1 MHTSTTEAVYKFICE
16 YWEQEGSA
24 PSIREIAAAC
34 YLGRST
40 VQRHLDRLAAWGW
53 IIQRPGRARGIVL
66 VDRENEPD
74 RPKPSPRF
82 RVKVE
87 PDEA

>member
-1 MHTSTTEAVYKFICE
+1 MGSSTTKAVYAFIQD
-16 YWEQEGSA
+16 YMQREGSA
-24 PSIREIAAAC
+24 PTIREIAEAC

-66 VDRENEPD
+66 VDRQAESSP
-74 RPKPSPRF
+74 PKATR
-82 RVKVE
+82 
-87 PDEA
+87 

>member
-1 MHTSTTEAVYKFICE
+1 MHGSTTEIVYKFIQD
-16 YWEQEGSA
+16 YIQREGIA
-24 PSIREIAAAC
+24 PSIREIAEGC

-66 VDRENEPD
+66 VDRPAASS
-74 RPKPSPRF
+74 RPKPTR
-82 RVKVE
+82 
-87 PDEA
+87 